1 MTTWRDRWVLI
12 ATIAASSM
20 VFIDSF
26 VVNLALPRI
35 QTEFQAT
42 AEDVTW
48 IVELYTLVLGSLMLL
63 GGALA
68 DRYGRKQV
76 FVVGTVLFSFGSIG
90 CAMAWSIPSMLVLRC
105 LQAVGGM
112 LMTPTSLAIITSH
125 FSGDARARA
134 IALWSAFSALT
145 TTFGPLI
152 GGALIDTFGWRF
164 VFWINIP
171 LAIVVLFATIVH
183 VSESR
188 SDKPV
193 DRLDLLGAVYAIL
206 GFGAL
211 TYAMLES
218 PKLGWTHFRTG
229 GALIAGIALLVAFV
243 FHELRASN
251 PLIPI
256 QLFKN
261 RTFGAINLATFFLYG
276 ALGGLM
282 FEMPFV
288 LIQAHGFSALR
299 AALATMPLGIC
310 IVLLSRFGTRLAAK
324 FGTRIVLTVGPLIVA
339 SGMASIAVLSHQS
352 SYFIAFLP
360 GLLLFGI
367 GMGFVVAP
375 LTTGVM
381 SAADPAHVG
390 IASAISNTVSRVA
403 GLLTVAAV
411 IPLLA
416 FVYNFAFPL
425 DVGMSSMLVTQPMR
439 AEIDSQSGRLG
450 GSQYSE
456 PALQDASNSAFEQG
470 FGTVALLCAL
480 LCVLAAFT
488 DFAGIDEQE
497 LRNV

>member
-1 MTTWRDRWVLI
+1 MAERWRNRWVLI

-20 VFIDSF
+20 VFIDGF

-35 QTEFQAT
+35 QSEFHAS
-42 AEDVTW
+42 ASDVAW

-68 DRYGRKQV
+68 DRYGRKRIFV
-76 FVVGTVLFSFGSIG
+76 FGTILFSIGSIG
-90 CAMAWSIPSMLVLRC
+90 CALSWSIPSMLVLRS
-105 LQAVGGM
+105 LQALGGM

-145 TTFGPLI
+145 TTFAPMI
-152 GGALIDTFGWRF
+152 GGVLIDALGWRF

-171 LAIVVLFATIVH
+171 LAVVVLFATVVH
-183 VSESR
+183 VSETHAEKSAE
-188 SDKPV
+188 K
-193 DRLDLLGAVYAIL
+193 LDVLGAAYAML
-206 GFGAL
+206 GFGGL

-218 PKLGWTHFRTG
+218 PALGWAHVRTAG
-229 GALIAGIALLVAFV
+229 TLAAGIAFLAYFV
-243 FHELRASN
+243 FHEFRTKN
-251 PLIPI
+251 PLIPMK
-256 QLFKN
+256 LFKN

-288 LIQAHGFSALR
+288 MIQVHHFSALQ
-299 AALATMPLGIC
+299 AALATTPLGIC
-310 IVLLSRFGTRLAAK
+310 IVLLSRVGTRLAFR
-324 FGTRIVLTVGPLIVA
+324 FGTRMVLTIGPLIVA
-339 SGMASIAVLSHQS
+339 AGMTTIAILNHHP
-352 SYFIAFLP
+352 SYLVAFLP

-381 SAADPAHVG
+381 SAADPSHVG
-390 IASAISNTVSRVA
+390 IASGISNTVSRVA

-416 FVYNFAFPL
+416 FVYNARL
-425 DVGMSSMLVTQPMR
+425 DAHLSAMHATR
-439 AEIDSQSGRLG
+439 AQISLADDQRARLG
-450 GSQYSE
+450 GARFDD
-456 PALQDASNSAFEQG
+456 PALQSASRQSFESG
-470 FGTVALLCAL
+470 FGSAALFCAL
-480 LCVLAAFT
+480 LCMLAAMT
-488 DFAGIDEQE
+488 DFAGINEAD